1 MENKEQARSAC
12 TNRREF
18 ELAKEKLF
26 SELEKGTQ
34 ARREQGSIT
43 LKQIKEKMSAKL

>member
-1 MENKEQARSAC
+1 MENKEQAMSAR

-18 ELAKEKLF
+18 DLAKEKLF

-43 LKQIKEKMSAKL
+43 LKQLKEKMSAKL